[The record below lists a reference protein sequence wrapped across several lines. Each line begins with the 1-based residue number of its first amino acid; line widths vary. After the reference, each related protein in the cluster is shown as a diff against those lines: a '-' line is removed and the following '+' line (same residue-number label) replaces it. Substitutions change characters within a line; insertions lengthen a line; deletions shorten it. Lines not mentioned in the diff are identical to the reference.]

1 MIFVPTF
8 LGMPRKNFRSQ
19 NFFLAHRNFFSIF
32 QNFEKSFF
40 FRQNIFEQKLLWQ
53 RFRPRFGRGPAPRAK
68 SSCFEFSISRKCL
81 GFFYFRT
88 KFGILAWVL
97 LVNLSKK
104 LTWFLLVNLTKN
116 AQNFPALRAE
126 SVGVLLLF
134 CEISP
139 KKVGVLLFDGG
150 GYSQYPGVRIW
161 RSILKCKVFVLKST
175 FGPFWSD

>member
-1 MIFVPTF
+1 M
-8 LGMPRKNFRSQ
+8 G
-19 NFFLAHRNFFSIF
+19 FFY
-32 QNFEKSFF
+32 
-40 FRQNIFEQKLLWQ
+40 
-53 RFRPRFGRGPAPRAK
+53 
-68 SSCFEFSISRKCL
+68 CFEFSISRKCL

-97 LVNLSKK
+97 LVNLSKI

-139 KKVGVLLFDGG
+139 KKLGVLLLKE
-150 GYSQYPGVRIW
+150 GVFILNTPVIVICIPVATVFIQSG
-161 RSILKCKVFVLKST
+161 SILKLMILL
-175 FGPFWSD
+175 P

>member
-1 MIFVPTF
+1 M
-8 LGMPRKNFRSQ
+8 RRSCGTGVLRIKPPLKGPKPEISVG
-19 NFFLAHRNFFSIF
+19 FFY
-32 QNFEKSFF
+32 
-40 FRQNIFEQKLLWQ
+40 
-53 RFRPRFGRGPAPRAK
+53 
-68 SSCFEFSISRKCL
+68 CFEFSISRKCL

-97 LVNLSKK
+97 LVNLSNN

-139 KKVGVLLFDGG
+139 KKVGVLLLKE
-150 GYSQYPGVRIW
+150 GVF
-161 RSILKCKVFVLKST
+161 ILNTPVHACNV
-175 FGPFWSD
+175 